1 MIIAIDGPA
10 ASGKSTTA
18 IGVAKRLGITYLDTG
33 AMYRAVTF
41 GLIENDIKFED
52 SSELDNYLKQIKLK
66 LSETKS
72 GVMLKLDGRNIS
84 EEIRSSMVTENVSE
98 VSALKNVRHA
108 MVLIQ
113 RKIAK
118 KNDCI
123 LEGRDIGTVVFPNAD
138 FKFFLIA
145 DEKVRAKRRQN
156 DLKKMGEVKSI
167 DNVTRDIIKRDY
179 KDSNRK
185 PITNKEIAKRLKISE
200 STVSRIVKNKYIQLP
215 DKLIPLKE
223 LLQKKVNKGEEGR
236 DVTPKELRDYISL
249 LISEE
254 NSEKPLSDEK
264 IRTLLSTNHLIKV
277 ARRTVTKYREVAGI
291 GSSRT
296 RRTD

>member
-18 IGVAKRLGITYLDTG
+18 IGVAKCLGITYLDTG

-66 LSETKS
+66 LSETKT
-72 GVMLKLDGRNIS
+72 GVILNLDGRNIS
-84 EEIRSSMVTENVSE
+84 KEIRSSKVTENVSE
-98 VSALKNVRHA
+98 VSALKYVRDS

-113 RKIAK
+113 RKMAK

-138 FKFFLIA
+138 FKYFLIA

-156 DLKKMGEVKSI
+156 DLKKMGEQKSI

-179 KDSNRK
+179 KDSTRK
-185 PITNKEIAKRLKISE
+185 HSPLIKSENAIIIDTSNLDINKVIDKI
-200 STVSRIVKNKYIQLP
+200 VNI
-215 DKLIPLKE
+215 
-223 LLQKKVNKGEEGR
+223 VNKKG
-236 DVTPKELRDYISL
+236 
-249 LISEE
+249 
-254 NSEKPLSDEK
+254 
-264 IRTLLSTNHLIKV
+264 H
-277 ARRTVTKYREVAGI
+277 
-291 GSSRT
+291 
-296 RRTD
+296 

>member
-72 GVMLKLDGRNIS
+72 GVILNLDGRNVS
-84 EEIRSSMVTENVSE
+84 KEIRSSKVTENVSE
-98 VSALKNVRHA
+98 VSALKSVRDS
-108 MVLIQ
+108 MVIIQ
-113 RKIAK
+113 RKLAK

-145 DEKVRAKRRQN
+145 DEKSRAKRRQN
-156 DLKKMGEVKSI
+156 DLKIMGEKKSI
-167 DNVTRDIIKRDY
+167 ENVIKDINKRDN
-179 KDSNRK
+179 KDSTRK
-185 PITNKEIAKRLKISE
+185 HSPLTKSEDAIIIDTSNLGINKVIDKI
-200 STVSRIVKNKYIQLP
+200 VNI
-215 DKLIPLKE
+215 
-223 LLQKKVNKGEEGR
+223 VNKKG
-236 DVTPKELRDYISL
+236 
-249 LISEE
+249 
-254 NSEKPLSDEK
+254 
-264 IRTLLSTNHLIKV
+264 H
-277 ARRTVTKYREVAGI
+277 
-291 GSSRT
+291 
-296 RRTD
+296 

>member
-52 SSELDNYLKQIKLK
+52 SSELDNYLKQIKLR

-72 GVMLKLDGRNIS
+72 GVILNLDGRNIS
-84 EEIRSSMVTENVSE
+84 KEIRSSKVTENVSE
-98 VSALKNVRHA
+98 VSALENVRDS

-113 RKIAK
+113 RKMAK

-145 DEKVRAKRRQN
+145 DQIVRAKRRQN
-156 DLKKMGEVKSI
+156 DLKKMGEQKSI
-167 DNVTRDIIKRDY
+167 DNVTTDIIKRDH
-179 KDSNRK
+179 KDSTRK
-185 PITNKEIAKRLKISE
+185 HSPLIKSENAIIIDTSNLGINKVIDKI
-200 STVSRIVKNKYIQLP
+200 VNI
-215 DKLIPLKE
+215 
-223 LLQKKVNKGEEGR
+223 VNKKG
-236 DVTPKELRDYISL
+236 
-249 LISEE
+249 
-254 NSEKPLSDEK
+254 
-264 IRTLLSTNHLIKV
+264 H
-277 ARRTVTKYREVAGI
+277 
-291 GSSRT
+291 
-296 RRTD
+296 

>member
-52 SSELDNYLKQIKLK
+52 SSELDNYLKQIKLR

-72 GVMLKLDGRNIS
+72 GVILNLDGRNIS
-84 EEIRSSMVTENVSE
+84 KEIRSSKVTENVSE
-98 VSALKNVRHA
+98 VSALKNVRDS

-113 RKIAK
+113 RKMAK

-123 LEGRDIGTVVFPNAD
+123 LEGRDIGTVVFPDAD

-145 DEKVRAKRRQN
+145 DEKIRAKRRQN
-156 DLKKMGEVKSI
+156 DLKKMGEQKSI
-167 DNVTRDIIKRDY
+167 DNVTRDIIKRDH
-179 KDSNRK
+179 KDSTRK
-185 PITNKEIAKRLKISE
+185 HSPLIKSENAIIIDTSNLGINKVIDKI
-200 STVSRIVKNKYIQLP
+200 VNI
-215 DKLIPLKE
+215 
-223 LLQKKVNKGEEGR
+223 VNKKG
-236 DVTPKELRDYISL
+236 
-249 LISEE
+249 
-254 NSEKPLSDEK
+254 
-264 IRTLLSTNHLIKV
+264 H
-277 ARRTVTKYREVAGI
+277 
-291 GSSRT
+291 
-296 RRTD
+296 

>member
-18 IGVAKRLGITYLDTG
+18 IGVAKCLGITYLDTG

-66 LSETKS
+66 LSETKY
-72 GVMLKLDGRNIS
+72 GVILNLDGRNIS
-84 EEIRSSMVTENVSE
+84 KEIRSSKVTENVSE
-98 VSALKNVRHA
+98 VSALKSVRDS

-113 RKIAK
+113 RKMAK

-123 LEGRDIGTVVFPNAD
+123 LEGRDIGTVVFPDAD

-156 DLKKMGEVKSI
+156 DLKKMGEQKSI

-179 KDSNRK
+179 KDSTRK
-185 PITNKEIAKRLKISE
+185 HSPLIKSENAIIIDTSNLGINKVIDKI
-200 STVSRIVKNKYIQLP
+200 VNI
-215 DKLIPLKE
+215 
-223 LLQKKVNKGEEGR
+223 VNKKG
-236 DVTPKELRDYISL
+236 
-249 LISEE
+249 
-254 NSEKPLSDEK
+254 
-264 IRTLLSTNHLIKV
+264 H
-277 ARRTVTKYREVAGI
+277 
-291 GSSRT
+291 
-296 RRTD
+296 

>member
-18 IGVAKRLGITYLDTG
+18 IGVAKCLGITYLDTG

-72 GVMLKLDGRNIS
+72 GVKLNLDGRNFS
-84 EEIRSSMVTENVSE
+84 KDIRSSKVTENVSE
-98 VSALKNVRHA
+98 VSALKSVRDS

-113 RKIAK
+113 RKMAK

-123 LEGRDIGTVVFPNAD
+123 LEGRDIGTVVFPDAD

-156 DLKKMGEVKSI
+156 DLKKMGEQKSI

-179 KDSNRK
+179 KDSTRK
-185 PITNKEIAKRLKISE
+185 HSPLIKSENAIIIDTSNLDINKVIDKI
-200 STVSRIVKNKYIQLP
+200 VNI
-215 DKLIPLKE
+215 
-223 LLQKKVNKGEEGR
+223 VNKKG
-236 DVTPKELRDYISL
+236 
-249 LISEE
+249 
-254 NSEKPLSDEK
+254 
-264 IRTLLSTNHLIKV
+264 H
-277 ARRTVTKYREVAGI
+277 
-291 GSSRT
+291 
-296 RRTD
+296 

>member
-18 IGVAKRLGITYLDTG
+18 IGVAKCLGITYLDTG

-66 LSETKS
+66 LSGTKS
-72 GVMLKLDGRNIS
+72 GVILNLDGRNIS
-84 EEIRSSMVTENVSE
+84 KEIRSSKVTENVSE
-98 VSALKNVRHA
+98 VSALKSVRDS

-113 RKIAK
+113 RKMAK
-118 KNDCI
+118 KNGCI
-123 LEGRDIGTVVFPNAD
+123 LEGRDIGTVVFPDAD

-156 DLKKMGEVKSI
+156 DLKKMGEQKSI

-179 KDSNRK
+179 KDSTRK
-185 PITNKEIAKRLKISE
+185 HSPLIKSENAIIIDTSNLGINKVIDKI
-200 STVSRIVKNKYIQLP
+200 VNI
-215 DKLIPLKE
+215 
-223 LLQKKVNKGEEGR
+223 VNKKG
-236 DVTPKELRDYISL
+236 
-249 LISEE
+249 
-254 NSEKPLSDEK
+254 
-264 IRTLLSTNHLIKV
+264 H
-277 ARRTVTKYREVAGI
+277 
-291 GSSRT
+291 
-296 RRTD
+296 

>member
-18 IGVAKRLGITYLDTG
+18 IGVAKCLGITYLDTG

-72 GVMLKLDGRNIS
+72 GVILNLDGRNIS
-84 EEIRSSMVTENVSE
+84 KEIRSSKVTENVSE
-98 VSALKNVRHA
+98 VSASKSVRDS

-113 RKIAK
+113 RKMAK

-123 LEGRDIGTVVFPNAD
+123 LEGRDIGTVVFPDAD

-145 DEKVRAKRRQN
+145 DENVRAKRRQN
-156 DLKKMGEVKSI
+156 DLKKMGEQKSI

-179 KDSNRK
+179 KDSTRK
-185 PITNKEIAKRLKISE
+185 HSPLIKSENAIIIDTSNLDINKVIDKI
-200 STVSRIVKNKYIQLP
+200 VNI
-215 DKLIPLKE
+215 
-223 LLQKKVNKGEEGR
+223 VNKKG
-236 DVTPKELRDYISL
+236 
-249 LISEE
+249 
-254 NSEKPLSDEK
+254 
-264 IRTLLSTNHLIKV
+264 H
-277 ARRTVTKYREVAGI
+277 
-291 GSSRT
+291 
-296 RRTD
+296 

>member
-18 IGVAKRLGITYLDTG
+18 IGVAKCLGITYLDTG

-52 SSELDNYLKQIKLK
+52 SSVLDNYLKQIKLK

-72 GVMLKLDGRNIS
+72 GVILNLDGRNIS
-84 EEIRSSMVTENVSE
+84 KEIRSSKVTENVSE
-98 VSALKNVRHA
+98 VSALKSVRDS

-113 RKIAK
+113 RKMAK

-123 LEGRDIGTVVFPNAD
+123 LEGRDIGTVVFPDAD

-156 DLKKMGEVKSI
+156 DLKKMGEQKSI

-179 KDSNRK
+179 KDSTRK
-185 PITNKEIAKRLKISE
+185 HSPLIKSENAIIIDTSNLGINKVIDKI
-200 STVSRIVKNKYIQLP
+200 VNI
-215 DKLIPLKE
+215 
-223 LLQKKVNKGEEGR
+223 VNKKG
-236 DVTPKELRDYISL
+236 
-249 LISEE
+249 
-254 NSEKPLSDEK
+254 
-264 IRTLLSTNHLIKV
+264 H
-277 ARRTVTKYREVAGI
+277 
-291 GSSRT
+291 
-296 RRTD
+296 

>member
-18 IGVAKRLGITYLDTG
+18 IGVAKCLGITYLDTG

-72 GVMLKLDGRNIS
+72 GVILNLDGRNIS
-84 EEIRSSMVTENVSE
+84 KEIRSSKVTENVSE
-98 VSALKNVRHA
+98 VSALKSVRDS

-113 RKIAK
+113 RKMAK

-123 LEGRDIGTVVFPNAD
+123 LEGRDIGTVVFPDAD

-156 DLKKMGEVKSI
+156 DLKKMGEQKSI
-167 DNVTRDIIKRDY
+167 DNVTRDIINRDY
-179 KDSNRK
+179 KDSTRK
-185 PITNKEIAKRLKISE
+185 HSPLIKSENAIIIDTSNLGINKVIDKI
-200 STVSRIVKNKYIQLP
+200 VNI
-215 DKLIPLKE
+215 
-223 LLQKKVNKGEEGR
+223 VNKKG
-236 DVTPKELRDYISL
+236 
-249 LISEE
+249 
-254 NSEKPLSDEK
+254 
-264 IRTLLSTNHLIKV
+264 H
-277 ARRTVTKYREVAGI
+277 
-291 GSSRT
+291 
-296 RRTD
+296 

>member
-18 IGVAKRLGITYLDTG
+18 IGVAKCLGITYLDTG

-72 GVMLKLDGRNIS
+72 GVILNLDGRNIS
-84 EEIRSSMVTENVSE
+84 KEIRSSEVTENVSE
-98 VSALKNVRHA
+98 VSALKSVRDS

-113 RKIAK
+113 RKMAK

-123 LEGRDIGTVVFPNAD
+123 LEGRDIGTVVFPDAD

-145 DEKVRAKRRQN
+145 DENVRAKRRQN
-156 DLKKMGEVKSI
+156 DLKKMGEQKSI

-179 KDSNRK
+179 KDSTRK
-185 PITNKEIAKRLKISE
+185 HSPLIKSENAIIIDTSNLDINKVIDKI
-200 STVSRIVKNKYIQLP
+200 VNI
-215 DKLIPLKE
+215 
-223 LLQKKVNKGEEGR
+223 VNKKG
-236 DVTPKELRDYISL
+236 
-249 LISEE
+249 
-254 NSEKPLSDEK
+254 
-264 IRTLLSTNHLIKV
+264 H
-277 ARRTVTKYREVAGI
+277 
-291 GSSRT
+291 
-296 RRTD
+296 

>member
-52 SSELDNYLKQIKLK
+52 SSELDNYLKQIKLR

-72 GVMLKLDGRNIS
+72 GVILNLDGRNIS
-84 EEIRSSMVTENVSE
+84 KEIRSSKVTENVSE
-98 VSALKNVRHA
+98 VSALKKVRDS

-113 RKIAK
+113 RKMAE

-145 DEKVRAKRRQN
+145 DEIVRAKRRQN
-156 DLKKMGEVKSI
+156 DLKKIGEQKSI

-185 PITNKEIAKRLKISE
+185 HSPLIRSENAIIIDTSNLGINKVIDKI
-200 STVSRIVKNKYIQLP
+200 VNI
-215 DKLIPLKE
+215 
-223 LLQKKVNKGEEGR
+223 VNKKG
-236 DVTPKELRDYISL
+236 
-249 LISEE
+249 
-254 NSEKPLSDEK
+254 
-264 IRTLLSTNHLIKV
+264 H
-277 ARRTVTKYREVAGI
+277 
-291 GSSRT
+291 
-296 RRTD
+296 

>member
-66 LSETKS
+66 LSETKT
-72 GVMLKLDGRNIS
+72 GVKLNLDGRNIS
-84 EEIRSSMVTENVSE
+84 KEIRSSKVTENVSE
-98 VSALKNVRHA
+98 VSALKSVRDS

-113 RKIAK
+113 RKMAK

-123 LEGRDIGTVVFPNAD
+123 LEGRDIGTVVFPDAD

-145 DEKVRAKRRQN
+145 NEKVRAKRRQN
-156 DLKKMGEVKSI
+156 DLKKMGEQKSI
-167 DNVTRDIIKRDY
+167 DNVTSDIIKRDY
-179 KDSNRK
+179 KDSTRK
-185 PITNKEIAKRLKISE
+185 HSPLIKSENAIIIDTSNLGINKVIDKI
-200 STVSRIVKNKYIQLP
+200 VNI
-215 DKLIPLKE
+215 
-223 LLQKKVNKGEEGR
+223 VNKKG
-236 DVTPKELRDYISL
+236 
-249 LISEE
+249 
-254 NSEKPLSDEK
+254 
-264 IRTLLSTNHLIKV
+264 H
-277 ARRTVTKYREVAGI
+277 
-291 GSSRT
+291 
-296 RRTD
+296 

>member
-52 SSELDNYLKQIKLK
+52 SSELDNYLKQIKLR

-72 GVMLKLDGRNIS
+72 GVIINLDGRNIS
-84 EEIRSSMVTENVSE
+84 KEIRSSKVTENVSE
-98 VSALKNVRHA
+98 VSALKKVRDS

-113 RKIAK
+113 RKMAK

-145 DEKVRAKRRQN
+145 DQIVRAKRRQN
-156 DLKKMGEVKSI
+156 DLKKMGEQKSI
-167 DNVTRDIIKRDY
+167 DNVTTDIIKRDH
-179 KDSNRK
+179 KDSTRK
-185 PITNKEIAKRLKISE
+185 HSPLIKSENAIIIDTSNLGINKVIDKI
-200 STVSRIVKNKYIQLP
+200 VNI
-215 DKLIPLKE
+215 
-223 LLQKKVNKGEEGR
+223 VNKKG
-236 DVTPKELRDYISL
+236 
-249 LISEE
+249 
-254 NSEKPLSDEK
+254 
-264 IRTLLSTNHLIKV
+264 H
-277 ARRTVTKYREVAGI
+277 
-291 GSSRT
+291 
-296 RRTD
+296 

>member
-66 LSETKS
+66 LSETKT
-72 GVMLKLDGRNIS
+72 GVKLNLDGRNIS
-84 EEIRSSMVTENVSE
+84 KEIRSSKVTENVSE
-98 VSALKNVRHA
+98 VSALKSVRDS
-108 MVLIQ
+108 MFLIQ
-113 RKIAK
+113 RKMAK

-145 DEKVRAKRRQN
+145 DEIVRAKRRQN
-156 DLKKMGEVKSI
+156 DLKKMGEQKSI
-167 DNVTRDIIKRDY
+167 DNVTTDIIKRDH
-179 KDSNRK
+179 KDSTRK
-185 PITNKEIAKRLKISE
+185 HSPLIKSENAIIIDTSNLGINKVIDKI
-200 STVSRIVKNKYIQLP
+200 VNI
-215 DKLIPLKE
+215 
-223 LLQKKVNKGEEGR
+223 VNKKG
-236 DVTPKELRDYISL
+236 
-249 LISEE
+249 
-254 NSEKPLSDEK
+254 
-264 IRTLLSTNHLIKV
+264 H
-277 ARRTVTKYREVAGI
+277 
-291 GSSRT
+291 
-296 RRTD
+296 

>member
-52 SSELDNYLKQIKLK
+52 SPELDNYLKQIKLK

-72 GVMLKLDGRNIS
+72 GVILNLDGRNVS
-84 EEIRSSMVTENVSE
+84 KEIRSSKVTENVSE
-98 VSALKNVRHA
+98 VSALKSVRDS
-108 MVLIQ
+108 MVIIQ
-113 RKIAK
+113 RKLAK

-145 DEKVRAKRRQN
+145 DEKSRAKRRQN
-156 DLKKMGEVKSI
+156 DLKIMGEKKSI
-167 DNVTRDIIKRDY
+167 ENVIKDINKRDN
-179 KDSNRK
+179 KDSTRK
-185 PITNKEIAKRLKISE
+185 HSPLTKSEDAIIIDTSNLGINKVIDKI
-200 STVSRIVKNKYIQLP
+200 VNI
-215 DKLIPLKE
+215 
-223 LLQKKVNKGEEGR
+223 VNKKG
-236 DVTPKELRDYISL
+236 
-249 LISEE
+249 
-254 NSEKPLSDEK
+254 
-264 IRTLLSTNHLIKV
+264 H
-277 ARRTVTKYREVAGI
+277 
-291 GSSRT
+291 
-296 RRTD
+296 

>member
-72 GVMLKLDGRNIS
+72 GVILNLDGRNIS
-84 EEIRSSMVTENVSE
+84 KEIRSSKVTENVSE
-98 VSALKNVRHA
+98 VSALKNVRDS

-113 RKIAK
+113 RKMAK

-145 DEKVRAKRRQN
+145 DEIVRAKRRQN
-156 DLKKMGEVKSI
+156 DLKKMGEQKSI
-167 DNVTRDIIKRDY
+167 DNVTTDIIKRDH
-179 KDSNRK
+179 KDSTRK
-185 PITNKEIAKRLKISE
+185 HSPLIKSENAIIIDTSNLGINKVIDKI
-200 STVSRIVKNKYIQLP
+200 VNI
-215 DKLIPLKE
+215 
-223 LLQKKVNKGEEGR
+223 VNKKG
-236 DVTPKELRDYISL
+236 
-249 LISEE
+249 
-254 NSEKPLSDEK
+254 
-264 IRTLLSTNHLIKV
+264 H
-277 ARRTVTKYREVAGI
+277 
-291 GSSRT
+291 
-296 RRTD
+296 

>member
-1 MIIAIDGPA
+1 MIIAFDGPA

-72 GVMLKLDGRNIS
+72 GVILNLDGRNVS
-84 EEIRSSMVTENVSE
+84 KEIRSSKVTENVSE
-98 VSALKNVRHA
+98 VSALKSVRDS

-113 RKIAK
+113 RKLAK

-145 DEKVRAKRRQN
+145 DEKSRAKRRQN
-156 DLKKMGEVKSI
+156 DLKIMGEKKSI
-167 DNVTRDIIKRDY
+167 ENVIKDINKRDH
-179 KDSNRK
+179 KDSTRK
-185 PITNKEIAKRLKISE
+185 HSPLTKSEDAIIIDTSNLGINKVIDKI
-200 STVSRIVKNKYIQLP
+200 VNI
-215 DKLIPLKE
+215 
-223 LLQKKVNKGEEGR
+223 VNKKG
-236 DVTPKELRDYISL
+236 
-249 LISEE
+249 
-254 NSEKPLSDEK
+254 
-264 IRTLLSTNHLIKV
+264 H
-277 ARRTVTKYREVAGI
+277 
-291 GSSRT
+291 
-296 RRTD
+296 

>member
-18 IGVAKRLGITYLDTG
+18 IGVAKRLGITYIDTG

-72 GVMLKLDGRNIS
+72 GVILNLDGRNVS
-84 EEIRSSMVTENVSE
+84 KEIRSSKVTENVSE
-98 VSALKNVRHA
+98 VSALKSVRDS
-108 MVLIQ
+108 MVILQ
-113 RKIAK
+113 RKLAK

-145 DEKVRAKRRQN
+145 DEKSRAKRRQN
-156 DLKKMGEVKSI
+156 DLKIMGEKKSI
-167 DNVTRDIIKRDY
+167 ESVIKDINKRDH
-179 KDSNRK
+179 KDSTRK
-185 PITNKEIAKRLKISE
+185 HSPLIKSENAIIIDTSNLGINKVIDKI
-200 STVSRIVKNKYIQLP
+200 VNI
-215 DKLIPLKE
+215 
-223 LLQKKVNKGEEGR
+223 VNKKG
-236 DVTPKELRDYISL
+236 
-249 LISEE
+249 
-254 NSEKPLSDEK
+254 
-264 IRTLLSTNHLIKV
+264 H
-277 ARRTVTKYREVAGI
+277 
-291 GSSRT
+291 
-296 RRTD
+296 

>member
-72 GVMLKLDGRNIS
+72 GVILNLDGRNVS
-84 EEIRSSMVTENVSE
+84 KEIRSSKVTENVSE
-98 VSALKNVRHA
+98 VSALKSVRDS
-108 MVLIQ
+108 MVIIQ
-113 RKIAK
+113 RKLAK

-145 DEKVRAKRRQN
+145 DEIVRAKRRQN
-156 DLKKMGEVKSI
+156 DLKKMGEQKSI
-167 DNVTRDIIKRDY
+167 DNVTTDIIKRDH
-179 KDSNRK
+179 KDSTRK
-185 PITNKEIAKRLKISE
+185 HSPLIKSENAIIIDTSNLGINKVIDKI
-200 STVSRIVKNKYIQLP
+200 VNI
-215 DKLIPLKE
+215 
-223 LLQKKVNKGEEGR
+223 VNKKG
-236 DVTPKELRDYISL
+236 
-249 LISEE
+249 
-254 NSEKPLSDEK
+254 
-264 IRTLLSTNHLIKV
+264 H
-277 ARRTVTKYREVAGI
+277 
-291 GSSRT
+291 
-296 RRTD
+296 

>member
-52 SSELDNYLKQIKLK
+52 SSELDNYLKQIKLR

-72 GVMLKLDGRNIS
+72 GVILNLDGRNIS
-84 EEIRSSMVTENVSE
+84 KEIRSSKVTENVSE
-98 VSALKNVRHA
+98 VSALKNVRDS

-113 RKIAK
+113 RKMAK

-145 DEKVRAKRRQN
+145 DEIVRAKRRQN
-156 DLKKMGEVKSI
+156 DLKKMGEQKSI
-167 DNVTRDIIKRDY
+167 DNVTTDIIKRDH
-179 KDSNRK
+179 KDSTRK
-185 PITNKEIAKRLKISE
+185 HSPLIKSENAIIIDTSNLGINKVIDKI
-200 STVSRIVKNKYIQLP
+200 VNI
-215 DKLIPLKE
+215 
-223 LLQKKVNKGEEGR
+223 VNKKG
-236 DVTPKELRDYISL
+236 
-249 LISEE
+249 
-254 NSEKPLSDEK
+254 
-264 IRTLLSTNHLIKV
+264 H
-277 ARRTVTKYREVAGI
+277 
-291 GSSRT
+291 
-296 RRTD
+296 

>member
-72 GVMLKLDGRNIS
+72 GVILKLDGRNIS

-98 VSALKNVRHA
+98 VSALKNVRDS

-113 RKIAK
+113 RKMAK

-156 DLKKMGEVKSI
+156 DLKKIGEQKSI

-185 PITNKEIAKRLKISE
+185 HSPLIRSENAIIIDTSNLGINKVIDKI
-200 STVSRIVKNKYIQLP
+200 VNI
-215 DKLIPLKE
+215 
-223 LLQKKVNKGEEGR
+223 VNKKG
-236 DVTPKELRDYISL
+236 
-249 LISEE
+249 
-254 NSEKPLSDEK
+254 
-264 IRTLLSTNHLIKV
+264 H
-277 ARRTVTKYREVAGI
+277 
-291 GSSRT
+291 
-296 RRTD
+296 